1 MAEGNK
7 QGFKSLV
14 TTSDCNVQV
23 AEICMFL
30 LLNMKKGREKKNPKD
45 DIEIYKLFIRQ
56 SLRINGYI
64 NGPMVA
70 AYGNIFSLAFE
81 Y

>member
-1 MAEGNK
+1 
-7 QGFKSLV
+7 
-14 TTSDCNVQV
+14 
-23 AEICMFL
+23 MFL
-30 LLNMKKGREKKNPKD
+30 LLNMKKGEKKNPKD
-45 DIEIYKLFIRQ
+45 DIEIYKLFIRR

>member
-1 MAEGNK
+1 
-7 QGFKSLV
+7 
-14 TTSDCNVQV
+14 
-23 AEICMFL
+23 MFL
-30 LLNMKKGREKKNPKD
+30 LLNMKKGEKKTPKD
-45 DIEIYKLFIRQ
+45 GIEIYKLFIRQ

-81 Y
+81 YLTHWAYALQGSTF

>member
-1 MAEGNK
+1 
-7 QGFKSLV
+7 
-14 TTSDCNVQV
+14 
-23 AEICMFL
+23 MFL
-30 LLNMKKGREKKNPKD
+30 LLNMKKGKKKPPKD
-45 DIEIYKLFIRQ
+45 GIEIYKLFIRR

>member
-1 MAEGNK
+1 
-7 QGFKSLV
+7 
-14 TTSDCNVQV
+14 
-23 AEICMFL
+23 MFL
-30 LLNMKKGREKKNPKD
+30 LLNMKKGEKKNPKTVLK
-45 DIEIYKLFIRQ
+45 YIRQ